1 MILQVYIMVPSIEI
15 SQNSQAKRWTK
26 DDKHYNSK
34 NGHIVVEEV
43 TQLMNVIAYTI
54 FHQTTKG

>member
-1 MILQVYIMVPSIEI
+1 MVPSIEI